1 MQYRIHKQKE
11 HPKLTSLATMD
22 QSNSSNSAK
31 EGICVAIRMR
41 PLNEREICSGQT
53 SIFKKLSNSNSIAQF
68 KDGAPIEG
76 QVYSYD
82 KVFPDNSTTE
92 AVYAHT
98 CKSIVDGV
106 TNGINGTV
114 FACRALL
121 SIAFYVD
128 VM

>member
-1 MQYRIHKQKE
+1 MHLITGKKE
-11 HPKLTSLATMD
+11 HRHIVSIATMD
-22 QSNSSNSAK
+22 QSSNSNNAK

-53 SIFKKLSNSNSIAQF
+53 SIFKSLPNSNSIAQF
-68 KDGAPIEG
+68 KDGAPLEG

-82 KVFPDNSTTE
+82 KVFPDNATTE

-98 CKSIVDGV
+98 CKDIVSGV

-114 FACRALL
+114 FACKCLL
-121 SIAFYVD
+121 CS
-128 VM
+128 